1 MNSSGRDTGSGVAE
15 VCVRR
20 HSILFVFS
28 LLALAA
34 LACGPLRLPSLPRLA
49 TPTPAPTVTPV
60 IMVVTATPDPLA
72 VAAGA
77 DLAEERVIR
86 VYEQASPA
94 VVNITSRVVV
104 RSFFFSAYPEEGSGS
119 GFVWD
124 AQGHIVTNYHV
135 VENADSLAVNFGD
148 DNAVRATVVGTDPH
162 NDLAVILVDTLPA
175 GVEPLVVGDS
185 STLRVGQ
192 TAIAIGNPFGQFE
205 RTLTTGVVSALN
217 RTIETDS
224 QVLRGAIQTDASI
237 NRGNSGGPLL
247 DSLGRLIGV
256 NSAIFSPS
264 GTSAGVG
271 FAIPANTVKKVVPV
285 LIERGRFPHPW
296 LGAIGYDITPRLAQ
310 QLSLPVEQGL
320 LVAQLYEGSP
330 ALQAGVQGARREVI
344 VGNRRMFAGG
354 DIITAIDEQPLRA
367 WKDLDAYLEAKTE
380 VGQGITLH
388 LLREGQAQ
396 TITIELAEEPP
407 HLP

>member
-1 MNSSGRDTGSGVAE
+1 M
-15 VCVRR
+15 RR
-20 HSILFVFS
+20 FSIVLVFV

-49 TPTPAPTVTPV
+49 TSTPAPTSTPV
-60 IMVVTATPDPLA
+60 VIVVTATPDPLA
-72 VAAGA
+72 APAGA
-77 DLAEERVIR
+77 DLGEERVIS
-86 VYEQASPA
+86 VYEHASPA
-94 VVNITSRVVV
+94 VVNITSRVIVQ
-104 RSFFFSAYPEEGSGS
+104 SFFFGAYPEEGSGS

-124 AQGHIVTNYHV
+124 TEGHIVTNYHV
-135 VENADSLAVNFGD
+135 VQNADSLAVNFGD
-148 DNAVRATVVGTDPH
+148 DNAVNAKVVGADPR
-162 NDLAVILVDTLPA
+162 NDLAVIQVDTLPA
-175 GVEPLVVGDS
+175 GVEPLVTGDS

-217 RTIETDS
+217 RTIETDN

-271 FAIPANTVKKVVPV
+271 FAIPVNTVKKVVPV
-285 LIERGRFPHPW
+285 LIERGSYPHPW

-310 QLSLPVEQGL
+310 QLSLPVTEGL
-320 LVAQLYEGSP
+320 LVAQLYDASP
-330 ALQAGVQGARREVI
+330 ALKAGIQGAKREVVI
-344 VGNRRMFAGG
+344 GNRRMYVGG
-354 DIITAIDEQPLRA
+354 DIITAIDEQPLRT
-367 WKDLDAYLEAKTE
+367 WNDLDAYLEGKTD
-380 VGQGITLH
+380 VGQEVTLH
-388 LLREGQAQ
+388 LLRDGKEQ
-396 TITIELAEEPP
+396 TLTLTLAEEPAN
-407 HLP
+407 LP

>member
-1 MNSSGRDTGSGVAE
+1 M
-15 VCVRR
+15 RR
-20 HSILFVFS
+20 FSIVLVFV

-49 TPTPAPTVTPV
+49 TSTPAPTSTPV
-60 IMVVTATPDPLA
+60 VIVVTATPDPLA
-72 VAAGA
+72 APAGA
-77 DLAEERVIR
+77 DLGEERVIS
-86 VYEQASPA
+86 VYEHASPA
-94 VVNITSRVVV
+94 VVNITSRVIVQ
-104 RSFFFSAYPEEGSGS
+104 SFFFGAYPEEGSGS

-124 AQGHIVTNYHV
+124 TEGHIVTNYHV
-135 VENADSLAVNFGD
+135 VQNADSLAVNFGD
-148 DNAVRATVVGTDPH
+148 DNAVNAKVVGADPR
-162 NDLAVILVDTLPA
+162 NDLAVIQVDALPA
-175 GVEPLVVGDS
+175 GVEPLVTGDS

-217 RTIETDS
+217 RTIETDN

-271 FAIPANTVKKVVPV
+271 FAIPVNTVKKVVPV
-285 LIERGRFPHPW
+285 LIERGSYPHPW

-310 QLSLPVEQGL
+310 QLTLPVADGL
-320 LVAQLYEGSP
+320 LVAQLYDASP
-330 ALQAGVQGARREVI
+330 ALKAGIQGATREVVI
-344 VGNRRMFAGG
+344 GNRRMYVGG
-354 DIITAIDEQPLRA
+354 DIITAIDEQPLHT
-367 WKDLDAYLEAKTE
+367 WKDLDAYLEGKTD
-380 VGQGITLH
+380 VGQEVTLH
-388 LLREGQAQ
+388 LLRDGKEQ
-396 TITIELAEEPP
+396 TITLALAEEPSN
-407 HLP
+407 LP

>member
-1 MNSSGRDTGSGVAE
+1 M
-15 VCVRR
+15 RR
-20 HSILFVFS
+20 FSTLFMFFM
-28 LLALAA
+28 LGLAA
-34 LACGPLRLPSLPRLA
+34 LACGPIRLPGLSRQA
-49 TPTPAPTVTPV
+49 TPAPAPTPV
-60 IMVVTATPDPLA
+60 IIVVTATPDPL
-72 VAAGA
+72 VMTAGP

-86 VYEQASPA
+86 VYEQSSPA

-104 RSFFFSAYPEEGSGS
+104 RSFFFGAYPEEGSGS

-124 AQGHIVTNYHV
+124 TQGHIVTNYHV
-135 VENADSLAVNFGD
+135 VKNADSLAVNFGD
-148 DNAVRATVVGTDPH
+148 DNAVNATVVGADPR
-162 NDLAVILVDTLPA
+162 NDLAVIQVDSLPA
-175 GVEPLVVGDS
+175 GIEPLAVGDS

-271 FAIPANTVKKVVPV
+271 FAIPVNTVKKVAPV
-285 LIERGRFPHPW
+285 LIEQGRFPHPW
-296 LGAIGYDITPRLAQ
+296 LGAVGYDVTPRLAQ
-310 QLSLPVEQGL
+310 QLNLPVEQGL
-320 LVAQLYEGSP
+320 LVAQMYESSP
-330 ALQAGVQGARREVI
+330 ALLAGVRGAQREMI
-344 VGNRRMFAGG
+344 VGNRRMFVGG
-354 DIITAIDEQPLRA
+354 DIITAIDEQPLRV
-367 WKDLDAYLEAKTE
+367 WRDLDAYLDEKTE
-380 VGQGITLH
+380 VGQEIALR
-388 LLREGQAQ
+388 LLREGQEQ
-396 TITIELAEEPP
+396 TITLRLAEEPAD
-407 HLP
+407 LSSR

>member
-1 MNSSGRDTGSGVAE
+1 M
-15 VCVRR
+15 RR
-20 HSILFVFS
+20 FSIVLVFV

-49 TPTPAPTVTPV
+49 TSTPAPTSTPV
-60 IMVVTATPDPLA
+60 VIVVTATPDPLA
-72 VAAGA
+72 AAAGA
-77 DLAEERVIR
+77 DLGEERVIS
-86 VYEQASPA
+86 VYEHASPA
-94 VVNITSRVVV
+94 VVNITSRVIVQ
-104 RSFFFSAYPEEGSGS
+104 SFFFGAYPEEGSGS

-124 AQGHIVTNYHV
+124 TEGHIVTNYHV
-135 VENADSLAVNFGD
+135 VQNADSLAVNFGD
-148 DNAVRATVVGTDPH
+148 DNAVNAKVVGADPR
-162 NDLAVILVDTLPA
+162 NDLAVIQVDALPA
-175 GVEPLVVGDS
+175 GVEPLVTGDS

-217 RTIETDS
+217 RTIETDN

-271 FAIPANTVKKVVPV
+271 FAIPVNTVKKVVPV
-285 LIERGRFPHPW
+285 LIERGSYPHPW

-310 QLSLPVEQGL
+310 QLTLPVADGL
-320 LVAQLYEGSP
+320 LVAQLYDASP
-330 ALQAGVQGARREVI
+330 ALKAGIQGATREVVI
-344 VGNRRMFAGG
+344 GNRRMYVGG
-354 DIITAIDEQPLRA
+354 DIITAIDEQPLHT
-367 WKDLDAYLEAKTE
+367 WKDLDAYLEGKTD
-380 VGQGITLH
+380 VGQEVTLH
-388 LLREGQAQ
+388 LLRDGKEQ
-396 TITIELAEEPP
+396 TITLALAEEPSN
-407 HLP
+407 LP